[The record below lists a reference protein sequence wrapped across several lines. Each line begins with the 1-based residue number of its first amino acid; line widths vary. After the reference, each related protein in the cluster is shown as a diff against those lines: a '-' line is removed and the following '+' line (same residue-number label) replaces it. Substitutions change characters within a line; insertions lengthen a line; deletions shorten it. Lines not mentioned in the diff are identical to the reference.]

1 MVKTEIL
8 NVNGKLVQGVHINAP
23 GGEGHPN
30 MLVMVLPKGYIMCGY
45 LNLGTADAVGDV
57 ACVIGGASFEDLLAH
72 PVKAVSAEGEKL
84 GIKIGMTG
92 AEVCEILG

>member
-1 MVKTEIL
+1 MIKTEIL
-8 NVNGKLVQGVHINAP
+8 NVNGKLVQGVAINAP

-45 LNLGTADAVGDV
+45 LNLAAASGFGDA
-57 ACVIGGASFEDLLAH
+57 CCIISGATFENLLEN
-72 PVKAVSAEGEKL
+72 PVKAVSPDGENL
-84 GIKIGMTG
+84 GIKVGMTG